1 MDLKLQPI
9 LQETLEY
16 KIIIRR
22 SLDLM
27 EFTLEIICD
36 IKDRAYII
44 NLDKY
49 ADIGTHWIA
58 LYTLICYVLICWYT
72 L

>member
-1 MDLKLQPI
+1 
-9 LQETLEY
+9 
-16 KIIIRR
+16 
-22 SLDLM
+22 M

-58 LYTLICYVLICWYT
+58 LYTLICYVLIC
-72 L
+72 